1 MYENSNET
9 VEQLI
14 RKLEE
19 QRFEAIVQRD
29 FDQFVSLAHPDLVY
43 VHSSGVVDSLAQYLE
58 KCRSGYYVYQSIDHP
73 IDEIRQ
79 YGDTVL
85 VIGGMNADL
94 IINGEQRFLKN
105 KSLAIWTMAEGRWKF
120 TVYQATPIR

>member
-1 MYENSNET
+1 MYENSDET

-14 RKLEE
+14 RGLEA

-29 FDQFVSLAHPDLVY
+29 YDQFASLALPDLVY
-43 VHSSGVVDSLAQYLE
+43 VHSSGVVDSLAQYLD
-58 KCRSGYYVYQSIDHP
+58 KCRNGYYVYQSIDHP

-79 YGDTVL
+79 YGNTVL

-105 KSLAIWTMAEGRWKF
+105 KSLAIWTMAEGSWKF
-120 TVYQATPIR
+120 TAYQATPIR